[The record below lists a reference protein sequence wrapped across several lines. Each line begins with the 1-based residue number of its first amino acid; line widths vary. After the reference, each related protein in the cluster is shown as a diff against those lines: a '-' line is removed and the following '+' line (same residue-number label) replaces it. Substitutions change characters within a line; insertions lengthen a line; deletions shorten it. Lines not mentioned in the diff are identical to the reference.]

1 MGEVIG
7 AAIVLIAVVILVGGG
22 ITVVVRQTRPDPN
35 AIESPQYRNHLAMAR
50 WIEAILRDDMVAC
63 TIRAEEQERARTL
76 LSTFYDEKPGKLA
89 K

>member
-35 AIESPQYRNHLAMAR
+35 AVDSPRYRNHLAMAR
-50 WIEAILRDDMVAC
+50 WIEAMLRDDMVSC
-63 TIRAEEQERARTL
+63 TIRAEEQDRARQL
-76 LSTFYDEKPGKLA
+76 LSTFYDEKPGRLA